1 MVNNELVGGI
11 PTPLKNDGVRQLGKS
26 YSQYFRKKICSKPS
40 NQAQFVYAHKMHQDI
55 KFPSSSIR
63 SFIHMRKSSWRVW
76 EEVLLSIFFIAYTM
90 VVNCH
95 CYYPILRI
103 HCLFL
108 SNFENQLA
116 MCLLVSE
123 CFCRNMQMLL
133 PEHPKV
139 VFFGTW
145 LI

>member
-1 MVNNELVGGI
+1 MSQTIQPDTICLCPQDAPRYKISILIHPVLHPHAEEL
-11 PTPLKNDGVRQLGKS
+11 LACLGRGPVVH
-26 YSQYFRKKICSKPS
+26 F
-40 NQAQFVYAHKMHQDI
+40 FV
-55 KFPSSSIR
+55 
-63 SFIHMRKSSWRVW
+63 
-76 EEVLLSIFFIAYTM
+76 AYTM

-95 CYYPILRI
+95 CYHPILRI

-123 CFCRNMQMLL
+123 CFCRNMEMLL